1 MTVEFATTLSRS
13 TITPTVC
20 PDDQFI
26 DLILQPELT
35 ASRPLIIQHRA
46 NLEVQKL
53 YDQVRVHDEAW
64 REPCIPLGKRH
75 WQVEIVN
82 GASYIEAR
90 VNVSQVA
97 LIKCRFKEDL

>member
-1 MTVEFATTLSRS
+1 MTVEFATTLSKS
-13 TITPTVC
+13 TITHTVSL
-20 PDDQFI
+20 DDLFI
-26 DLILQPELT
+26 DLILQPELA

-53 YDQVRVHDEAW
+53 YDEARVHDEAR
-64 REPCIPLGKRH
+64 REPCIPSGKRH

-90 VNVSQVA
+90 VNVSQVT
-97 LIKCRFKEDL
+97 LIRCRFMEDL